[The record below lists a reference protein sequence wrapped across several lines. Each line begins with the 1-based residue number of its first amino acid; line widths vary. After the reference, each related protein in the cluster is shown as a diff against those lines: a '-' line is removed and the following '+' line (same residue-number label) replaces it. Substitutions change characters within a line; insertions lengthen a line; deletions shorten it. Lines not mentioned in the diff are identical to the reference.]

1 MAEIK
6 ELSIDDC
13 VPNPW
18 NPQEMDDDT
27 FNALAESIED
37 AGMID
42 PIQVVTQEGGK
53 YRIIG
58 GEHRWKAC
66 SVLGYETIP
75 AVILQ
80 EDEFDEDRQKFL
92 TVRMNILSGKMNPSK
107 FYDMYSGLNE
117 KYTEETMQMMFGF
130 AKEEEFKK
138 LIDQTI
144 KALPDEMQEKVKEAK
159 KEIRTIDDLTN
170 LLNNLFTEYGD
181 SLPSNVMAFSY
192 GGKEVMWILAE
203 KELWKTVK
211 QIKNDSILGGKDM
224 AEEVLTLLKSG
235 LEIQD
240 STTTDIVKEEE

>member
-6 ELSIDDC
+6 ELNIEDC

-27 FNALAESIED
+27 FNALAESISD

-80 EDEFDEDRQKFL
+80 ENEFDEDRQKFL
-92 TVRMNILSGKMNPSK
+92 TVRMNILSGKMNPQK
-107 FYDMYSGLNE
+107 FYDMYSGLSD

-138 LIDQTI
+138 
-144 KALPDEMQEKVKEAK
+144 ALFQCFQNFIESFQ
-159 KEIRTIDDLTN
+159 
-170 LLNNLFTEYGD
+170 
-181 SLPSNVMAFSY
+181 
-192 GGKEVMWILAE
+192 
-203 KELWKTVK
+203 
-211 QIKNDSILGGKDM
+211 
-224 AEEVLTLLKSG
+224 SG
-235 LEIQD
+235 I
-240 STTTDIVKEEE
+240 S

>member
-1 MAEIK
+1 MPEIK
-6 ELSIDDC
+6 EVHIDDC

-80 EDEFDEDRQKFL
+80 EGEFDEDRQKFL

-107 FYDMYSGLNE
+107 FYDMYSGLSD

-138 LIDQTI
+138 LVDQTI
-144 KALPDEMQEKVKEAK
+144 KALPEEMQEKVKEAK

-170 LLNNLFTEYGD
+170 VLNNLFTEYGD
-181 SLPSNVMAFSY
+181 TRS
-192 GGKEVMWILAE
+192 
-203 KELWKTVK
+203 
-211 QIKNDSILGGKDM
+211 
-224 AEEVLTLLKSG
+224 
-235 LEIQD
+235 
-240 STTTDIVKEEE
+240 

>member
-1 MAEIK
+1 MPEIK
-6 ELSIDDC
+6 DIHIDDC

-75 AVILQ
+75 AVILK
-80 EDEFDEDRQKFL
+80 EGEFDEDRQKFL

-107 FYDMYSGLNE
+107 FYDMYSGLSD

-144 KALPDEMQEKVKEAK
+144 KSLPDEMQEKVKEAK

-203 KELWKTVK
+203 KELWNTVK
-211 QIKNDSILGGKDM
+211 KIKRDAILGGKDM
-224 AEEVLTLLKSG
+224 AEEVLKTLKSG
-235 LEIQD
+235 QEHLLTAV
-240 STTTDIVKEEE
+240 SKEEE

>member
-6 ELSIDDC
+6 ELNIEDC
-13 VPNPW
+13 IPNPW

-27 FNALAESIED
+27 FNALAESIND

-66 SVLGYETIP
+66 SVLGYDTIP

-80 EDEFDEDRQKFL
+80 ENEFDEDRQKFL
-92 TVRMNILSGKMNPSK
+92 TVRMNILSGKMNPQK
-107 FYDMYSGLNE
+107 FYDMYSGMSD

-138 LIDQTI
+138 LVDQTI
-144 KALPDEMQEKVKEAK
+144 NALPDDMKEKVKEAK

-170 LLNNLFTEYGD
+170 VLNNLFTEYGD
-181 SLPSNVMAFSY
+181 TLPSNVMTFSY

-203 KELWKTVK
+203 KELWNLAKK
-211 QIKNDSILGGKDM
+211 IKSDGILKGQDVSDKF
-224 AEEVLTLLKSG
+224 LQLLKSG
-235 LEIQD
+235 LETSKI
-240 STTTDIVKEEE
+240 DIENEEE

>member
-1 MAEIK
+1 MPEIK
-6 ELSIDDC
+6 DIHIDDC

-75 AVILQ
+75 AVILK
-80 EDEFDEDRQKFL
+80 EGEFDEDRQKFL

-107 FYDMYSGLNE
+107 FYDMYSGLSD

-144 KALPDEMQEKVKEAK
+144 KSLPDEMQEKVKEAK

-203 KELWKTVK
+203 KELWNTVK
-211 QIKNDSILGGKDM
+211 KIKSDAIIGGKDM
-224 AEEVLTLLKSG
+224 AEEVLKTLKSG
-235 LEIQD
+235 QEHLLTVV
-240 STTTDIVKEEE
+240 SKEEE

>member
-1 MAEIK
+1 MPEIK
-6 ELSIDDC
+6 EVHIDDC

-80 EDEFDEDRQKFL
+80 EGEFDEDRQKFL

-107 FYDMYSGLNE
+107 FYDMYSGLSD

-138 LIDQTI
+138 LVDQTI
-144 KALPDEMQEKVKEAK
+144 KALPEEMQEKVKEAK

-170 LLNNLFTEYGD
+170 VLNNLFTEYGD
-181 SLPSNVMAFSY
+181 TLPSNVMAFSY
-192 GGKEVMWILAE
+192 GGKDVMWVLAE
-203 KELWKTVK
+203 RDLWNLAKK
-211 QIKNDSILGGKDM
+211 IKNEGILKGEDVANKFY
-224 AEEVLTLLKSG
+224 EILKSG
-235 LEIQD
+235 LETLE
-240 STTTDIVKEEE
+240 SKKETEEE

>member
-1 MAEIK
+1 MPEIK
-6 ELSIDDC
+6 DIHIDDC

-75 AVILQ
+75 AVILK
-80 EDEFDEDRQKFL
+80 EGEFDEDRQKFL

-107 FYDMYSGLNE
+107 FYDMYSGLSD

-144 KALPDEMQEKVKEAK
+144 KSLPDEMQEKVKEAK

-203 KELWKTVK
+203 KELWNTVK
-211 QIKNDSILGGKDM
+211 KIKSDAILGGKDM
-224 AEEVLTLLKSG
+224 AEEVLKTLKSG
-235 LEIQD
+235 QEHLLTVV
-240 STTTDIVKEEE
+240 SKEEE

>member
-1 MAEIK
+1 MPEIK
-6 ELSIDDC
+6 DIHIDDC

-75 AVILQ
+75 AVILK
-80 EDEFDEDRQKFL
+80 EGEFDEDRQKFL

-107 FYDMYSGLNE
+107 FYDMYSGLSD

-144 KALPDEMQEKVKEAK
+144 KSLPDEMQEKVKEAK

-203 KELWKTVK
+203 KELWNTVK
-211 QIKNDSILGGKDM
+211 KIKRDAILGGKDM
-224 AEEVLTLLKSG
+224 AEEVLKTLKSG
-235 LEIQD
+235 QEHLLTVV
-240 STTTDIVKEEE
+240 SKEEE